1 MAVEHE
7 LELSRTADVGSS
19 RQANP
24 TRVNRNWYSRI
35 SLVLRRT
42 HMFVA
47 LFLTPWI
54 AMYAISTLVF
64 NHNGF
69 FRGLYGGSLER
80 FQKENEVPYARV
92 FDPDASDS
100 DIGNQIRKD
109 LGIKGILNLRE
120 SDDDSYVFMQNGH
133 DTFTPRR
140 ITYFPAQKKLVIEK
154 QVFLMPNFLTRLHS
168 RVGYGGQSKASAAWA
183 VSVDLSIFAS
193 ILWIF
198 SGFWM
203 WWELKVTRRW
213 GFFFAFLGPALFAL
227 IWWLA

>member
-1 MAVEHE
+1 MPVEQLPAETHAAAAPA
-7 LELSRTADVGSS
+7 R
-19 RQANP
+19 P
-24 TRVNRNWYSRI
+24 NWYSRI
-35 SLVLRRT
+35 SVVLRRT

-69 FRGLYGGSLER
+69 FRDLYGGSLER
-80 FQKENEVPYARV
+80 FDKEREIAYDRA
-92 FDPDASDS
+92 FAADAPETE
-100 DIGNQIRKD
+100 IGDQIRTD
-109 LGIKGILNLRE
+109 LGIRGNLNLRE
-120 SDDDSYVFMQNGH
+120 SEDGRYVFMQNGN
-133 DTFTPRR
+133 DTFAPRR
-140 ITYFPAQKKLVIEK
+140 ITYTPAGKKLVIEK
-154 QVFLMPNFLTRLHS
+154 QRFLLPNFLTRLHS
-168 RVGYGGQSKASAAWA
+168 RVGYGGQSKASAWWA

-193 ILWIF
+193 LLWIV

-213 GFFFAFLGPALFAL
+213 GFFFAFLGPALFGL